1 MQYKAIRLIKWL
13 GLGILAAWF
22 AIPQGGPGG
31 YIVGKYYLGLEG
43 GYLKAAVVCG
53 IAWSYIWPIVV
64 AYLVKKFGPRIM
76 RLLAQIRWSHW
87 ALSPV
92 VVIAGIVLIF
102 VFLITTIFLAYIMR
116 PKGGRDA
123 SSRLI

>member
-1 MQYKAIRLIKWL
+1 MQYKALRLIKWL

-53 IAWSYIWPIVV
+53 IAWSYIWPISV
-64 AYLVKKFGPRIM
+64 ACLAKKFGPRFA
-76 RLLAQIRWSHW
+76 RLVAQVPWNHW
-87 ALSPV
+87 TLRPIVVPV
-92 VVIAGIVLIF
+92 GISLIL
-102 VFLITTIFLAYIMR
+102 VFLITTIFLAYFMR

-123 SSRLI
+123 PSRLI